1 MRYCKVHV
9 GSRMVVSTE
18 EQEDQKV
25 TFFFFFYELTVFDN
39 TPASVTDQ
47 CSETF
52 LNMRNLYI
60 LPVTFY

>member
-1 MRYCKVHV
+1 MFILYIYI
-9 GSRMVVSTE
+9 
-18 EQEDQKV
+18 
-25 TFFFFFYELTVFDN
+25 FNELKVFDN

>member
-25 TFFFFFYELTVFDN
+25 TFCVFYELKVFDN